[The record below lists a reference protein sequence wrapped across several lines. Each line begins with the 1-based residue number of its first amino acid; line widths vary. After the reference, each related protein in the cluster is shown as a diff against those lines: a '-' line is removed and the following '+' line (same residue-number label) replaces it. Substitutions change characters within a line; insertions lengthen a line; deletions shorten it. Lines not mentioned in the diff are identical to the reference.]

1 LGLAVR
7 ALVAAPVLVQA
18 SARLQSPF
26 KGAAVVQLAARFSE
40 QALVEHPPVRAV
52 ALGFFR

>member
-26 KGAAVVQLAARFSE
+26 KGAAVPQLAARFSE